1 MIDLHCHVLPAV
13 DDGPA
18 TPQDA
23 LALARGA
30 REDGIATIVATP
42 HVDAKHP
49 HVGAAL
55 VRAGVRDLQQ
65 RLDVAGIDVRIL
77 PGAEV
82 AATQAAELDD
92 EQLRALTLGGS
103 PWLLLE
109 CPLEGSPVPWFLGI
123 ARTLAR
129 RGHRLLL
136 AHPERSPLFLR
147 TPELLDALVDDG
159 MLVQVTAAAL
169 TARYGRGVRE
179 LALRLVRRELV
190 HVVASDGH
198 GRHRPARIGAELR
211 QAGIAPP
218 LADWLA
224 RAAPAALL
232 AGEPLPPRPP
242 LAPRPRRRGVL
253 RLVGR

>member
-1 MIDLHCHVLPAV
+1 MIDLHCHVLPGV

-18 TPQDA
+18 TLQDA

-30 REDGIATIVATP
+30 RDDGITTIVATP

-49 HVGAAL
+49 HVDAAL
-55 VRAGVRDLQQ
+55 VHAAVPALQR
-65 RLDVAGIDVRIL
+65 RLDVAGIDVRIV

-82 AATQAAELDD
+82 AATQAAELGD
-92 EQLRALTLGGS
+92 EQLRALALGDG

-109 CPLEGSPVPWFLGI
+109 CPLEGSPVPWFVGI
-123 ARTLAR
+123 ARMLAR
-129 RGHRLLL
+129 RGHRVLL

-147 TPELLDALVDDG
+147 TPELLDALVADG

-169 TARYGRGVRE
+169 NARYGRTVRD
-179 LALRLVRRELV
+179 LALRLVERELV

-198 GRHRPARIGAELR
+198 GRHRPARIGADLE
-211 QAGIAPP
+211 QAGIDPV

-232 AGEPLPPRPP
+232 AGEPLPPQPP
-242 LAPRPRRRGVL
+242 RAPRQRRRGVL